1 VREDAQEEFYELED
15 SGERFLPGVEGKAEI
30 AYDHLVRYRFAG
42 RFLEGKKV
50 ADLGSGSG
58 YGSYSLS
65 KVAREVKALDL
76 SDEAV
81 AHASSHYVEPNL
93 SYQIGDVTRLPFE
106 DGSFDAATSFEV
118 IEHLDD
124 PEKLA
129 VEAKRVVKDD
139 GIFIVSTPDKQT
151 YSNDRNAVN
160 LYHSR
165 EMYAPEFK
173 EMLERHFEHVDIYRQ
188 GAISGSLI
196 TRNPE
201 ELNPDGRAEMESAP
215 FSLEEPDF
223 GPEVPIT
230 LYIIAVCTNGPP
242 PEPLTYP
249 YLVLDRDRLIYED
262 YEQRYVKVRRLML
275 AARYHRSRA
284 RELSEALSGSPQ
296 TAKRLENQLQR
307 LKNQLQRLESQ
318 LQNTRKHNDQLKA
331 HNQKIE
337 RRLHAIE
344 DSRSWRVI
352 QKLGPMKARLL
363 RLMKR
368 G

>member
-1 VREDAQEEFYELED
+1 MDNPARANGQEEVYELED

-50 ADLGSGSG
+50 TDLGSGSG

-65 KVAREVKALDL
+65 KVAGEVSAIDL
-76 SDEAV
+76 SEEAV
-81 AHASSHYVEPNL
+81 AHASTHYVEPNL

-106 DGSFDAATSFEV
+106 DGSFDAAVSFEV

-124 PEKLA
+124 PEDLA
-129 VEAKRVVKDD
+129 IEAKRVVKED
-139 GIFIVSTPDKQT
+139 GLFIVSTPDKQT

-173 EMLERHFEHVDIYRQ
+173 EMLERHFEHVEIYRQ

-201 ELNPDGRAEMESAP
+201 ELNPEGRAEMESAP

-242 PEPLTYP
+242 PEPLAQP
-249 YLVLDRDRLIYED
+249 YLALDRDRLIYED

-284 RELSEALSGSPQ
+284 RELSEALSDTPRS
-296 TAKRLENQLQR
+296 TKRLENQL
-307 LKNQLQRLESQ
+307 KRLESQ
-318 LQNTRKHNDQLKA
+318 LRNTREHNEQLEA

-344 DSRSWRVI
+344 GSRSWRVI
-352 QKLGPMKARLL
+352 RKIGPLKERVL
-363 RLMKR
+363 RLVKR

>member
-1 VREDAQEEFYELED
+1 MDNAVRADGQKREENYELED
-15 SGERFLPGVEGKAEI
+15 SGERFKPGVEGKAEI
-30 AYDHLVRYRFAG
+30 AYDHLVRYRFAS
-42 RFLEGKKV
+42 RLLNGKKV

-65 KVAREVKALDL
+65 KVAGGVSAIDL
-76 SDEAV
+76 SEEAV
-81 AHASSHYVEPNL
+81 AHASSHYMEPNL
-93 SYQIGDVTRLPFE
+93 DYRIGDVTRLPFE
-106 DGSFDAATSFEV
+106 DGSFDAAVSFEV
-118 IEHLDD
+118 IEHLDE
-124 PEKLA
+124 PEDLV
-129 VEAKRVVKDD
+129 VEAKRVVKED
-139 GIFIVSTPDKQT
+139 GVFIVSTPDKQT

-165 EMYAPEFK
+165 EMYAPEFE
-173 EMLERHFEHVDIYRQ
+173 EMLKRHFDHVEIYRQ

-201 ELNPDGRAEMESAP
+201 ELNPDGRVEMESAP

-242 PEPLTYP
+242 PKPLEHP

-284 RELSEALSGSPQ
+284 RELSEALSGAPSL
-296 TAKRLENQLQR
+296 KRLENQLR
-307 LKNQLQRLESQ
+307 
-318 LQNTRKHNDQLKA
+318 NTREHNKQLKE
-331 HNQKIE
+331 HNRKIE

-344 DSRSWRVI
+344 GSRSWRVI
-352 QKLGPMKARLL
+352 RKLGVLKARAL
-363 RLMKR
+363 RLAGR